1 MCIWSLNLR
10 RSRSR
15 RLSNCSENK
24 NFQMNRKKKTKK
36 NRSWVLM
43 SVRLFACSVVD
54 YALLLY
60 NSWTYSDKPILK
72 HPFYVFSIRSR
83 EQVIHMNQKDARVCP
98 LSALNFITF
107 FVGKMPWYLSLGMEF
122 FNKFFFFRSFIVR
135 RGEIFFLQH
144 FFLLF
149 PLISFFPPFFSNCWF
164 LQVSRKHIFISYP
177 SVIRCEPETE
187 PWTLANENSLLSP
200 TSSLVWM
207 ELCFLLFF
215 DNACA

>member
-60 NSWTYSDKPILK
+60 NSWTYLDKPISK

-83 EQVIHMNQKDARVCP
+83 EQVIHLNQKDARVCP

-107 FVGKMPWYLSLGMEF
+107 PLGKCLDIKALEWIFFTSFFFFVLSSYDGE
-122 FNKFFFFRSFIVR
+122 KFFFYNIFSFISA
-135 RGEIFFLQH
+135 H
-144 FFLLF
+144 FILF
-149 PLISFFPPFFSNCWF
+149 SFFFIVGPYWF
-164 LQVSRKHIFISYP
+164 P
-177 SVIRCEPETE
+177 SKK
-187 PWTLANENSLLSP
+187 SL
-200 TSSLVWM
+200 
-207 ELCFLLFF
+207 
-215 DNACA
+215 

>member
-24 NFQMNRKKKTKK
+24 NYQMNRKKNHKK

-43 SVRLFACSVVD
+43 SVSWFACSVVD

-83 EQVIHMNQKDARVCP
+83 EQVIHLNQKVARICP

-107 FVGKMPWYLSLGMEF
+107 FVGKMPWYKSLGMDF
-122 FNKFFFFRSFIVR
+122 FTSFFFVLSSYDGEKSIFLHFFFYFRSF
-135 RGEIFFLQH
+135 H
-144 FFLLF
+144 
-149 PLISFFPPFFSNCWF
+149 SFPFF
-164 LQVSRKHIFISYP
+164 
-177 SVIRCEPETE
+177 
-187 PWTLANENSLLSP
+187 
-200 TSSLVWM
+200 
-207 ELCFLLFF
+207 
-215 DNACA
+215 